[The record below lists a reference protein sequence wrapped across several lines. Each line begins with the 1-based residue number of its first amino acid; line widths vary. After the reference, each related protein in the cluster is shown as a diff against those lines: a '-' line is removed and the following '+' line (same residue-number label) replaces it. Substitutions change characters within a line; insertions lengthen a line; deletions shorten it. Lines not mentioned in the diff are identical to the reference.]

1 MPKTNILTKLSSFH
15 WSALKKAV
23 LFCNRKKPYERVLRY
38 KDFQLHY
45 SQGTSIVEEHG
56 VRPVIIGGI
65 YEPIETEAILT
76 LLAKYNEPVFLDIGA
91 NIGLMS
97 LNVLSE
103 YPNARVYAFEPGTHQ
118 NSLFKKTIISNQL
131 NGSIYLYDVALS
143 NKTGV
148 ATFASH
154 ESQHVS
160 GDGFLDTGRAGKS
173 SNVSVQTQTLDNWWE
188 ANNNPSINALKVD
201 TEGSELWVL
210 QGAKAVIKT
219 CAPDIFLEINP
230 KNLRP
235 YPHTSEDVY
244 YWLNENGYSLY
255 DLEGNLVNTC
265 EDLNKKKGSDL
276 FLAQKK

>member
-1 MPKTNILTKLSSFH
+1 MLKTKLLTKLNSFH
-15 WSALKKAV
+15 WSVLKKTV
-23 LFCNRKKPYERVLRY
+23 LFCNRKKPYKRILRY

-56 VRPVIIGGI
+56 IRPVIIGGI
-65 YEPIETEAILT
+65 YEPIETEAILN
-76 LLAKYNEPVFLDIGA
+76 LLAKHSEPVFLDIGA

-97 LNVLSE
+97 LNVFSE
-103 YPNARVYAFEPGTHQ
+103 YPNARIYSFEPGTHQ
-118 NSLFKKTIISNQL
+118 YSLFQQTITSNQL
-131 NGSIYLYDVALS
+131 EDSIYLYNVALS

-173 SNVSVQTQTLDNWWE
+173 STVSVQTQTLDNWWK
-188 ANNNPSINALKVD
+188 AKNCPLIHALKVD

-210 QGAKAVIKT
+210 QGALAVIKA
-219 CAPDIFLEINP
+219 CAPDIFIEINS

-235 YPHTSEDVY
+235 YPHNSDDVY
-244 YWLNENGYSLY
+244 YWLKENDYSLY

-265 EDLNKKKGSDL
+265 EDINKRKGSDL
-276 FLAQKK
+276 FLAKKN

>member
-1 MPKTNILTKLSSFH
+1 MLKTKLLKKLNSFH
-15 WSALKKAV
+15 WSVLKKTV
-23 LFCNRKKPYERVLRY
+23 LFCNRNKPYERILRY

-56 VRPVIIGGI
+56 IRPVIIGGI
-65 YEPIETEAILT
+65 YEPIETEAILN
-76 LLAKYNEPVFLDIGA
+76 LLAKHSEPVFLDIGA

-103 YPNARVYAFEPGTHQ
+103 YPKATIYAFEPGTHQ
-118 NSLFKKTIISNQL
+118 NSLFQQTIISNKL
-131 NGSIYLYDVALS
+131 EDSIYLYSVALS

-148 ATFASH
+148 AMFASH

-173 SNVSVQTQTLDNWWE
+173 STISVQTQTLDNWWK
-188 ANNNPSINALKVD
+188 AKNCPPIHALKVD

-210 QGAKAVIKT
+210 QGALAVIKA

-235 YPHTSEDVY
+235 YPHNSDNVY
-244 YWLNENGYSLY
+244 FWLKENDYSLY

-265 EDLNKKKGSDL
+265 EDINKGKGSDL
-276 FLAQKK
+276 FIAQKN